1 MKAITVL
8 SNFWIVED
16 RGNKIGTIKC
26 VNDQYEFYDNRNN
39 STTVLDSLNGFDI
52 ISTSKKQTV
61 NDTVY
66 GYSCNTE
73 QAHNIDLQDTV
84 PIYTKTATS
93 KQYFAAGYYGILF
106 PMGWR
111 PSFCPRLK
119 TLNDYTYIGPF
130 KNESDMNLAIKRKGQ
145 EHEVS
150 NS

>member
-1 MKAITVL
+1 MAKLTAKTL
-8 SNFWIVED
+8 MDNFWIVED
-16 RGNKIGTIKC
+16 RGNKIGTLKL
-26 VNDQYEFYDNRNN
+26 VNDHYEFYNKQNNETSILESIDN
-39 STTVLDSLNGFDI
+39 FKI
-52 ISTSKKQTV
+52 IGTDKKQTV

-66 GYSCNTE
+66 SYPCNTE

-119 TLNDYTYIGPF
+119 TLSDYTYIGPF
-130 KNESDMNLAIKRKGQ
+130 KNESDMQLSIKRQ
-145 EHEVS
+145 
-150 NS
+150 N